1 MMPFFHGGGSIWG
14 LMTMMT
20 TGGTLVFT
28 EAFNPPLAVELI
40 ESERATIMFGVLGK
54 EVVEAAHE
62 GGRQFPSI
70 RIAHTPNEDSRRVFP
85 NATFCFFPFGLT
97 ECYGP
102 AAVTGPSDPPDKQG
116 NSCGRLLEGNELRVV
131 DPETGRDVGPGTP
144 GEAWV
149 RGNVMR
155 GYWNNPE
162 QTRRAIDENGWFHSE
177 DLVTVDAD
185 GYIRYAGRLKLMLKV
200 GGENVSVEE
209 VESVIAS
216 HEAVAACAA
225 VGVPDERKGEAA
237 RAYVTLRPRHSLEP
251 QALRSWLESR
261 LARFKMPREIVFVA
275 ALPRLANGKLDR
287 VALSEWS
294 KQGIAS

>member
-1 MMPFFHGGGSIWG
+1 
-14 LMTMMT
+14 
-20 TGGTLVFT
+20 
-28 EAFNPPLAVELI
+28 
-40 ESERATIMFGVLGK
+40 MFGVLGK

-177 DLVTVDAD
+177 DLVSVDAD